1 MIYKSYLVE
10 QNINILKKDVI
21 LIYGENDG
29 LKSDLK
35 KKLRLSN
42 SSTNI
47 KNTTQEEILKSQNI
61 FFEDFLNNS
70 LFDEKKIYFIE
81 QVNDKF
87 LSIVQEIEKR
97 SDGQKVYL
105 FASVLEKKSKLR
117 NYIEKSKKIDVIP
130 CYIDNEI
137 TLKNIIRERLKDF
150 KELTPES
157 MNIMLDNSNLNR
169 VSLNNELDKVETYF
183 IDKKI
188 SLSSLVELL
197 NRNDNLDITSLKD
210 SALNGNKQKTNR
222 LLNDTVL
229 ENDKIIYYINLLY
242 QRLNKLNEILSVKNL
257 PLEKTIDNIKPTIFW
272 KDKPVIKEQAKR
284 WDRTKINLMLKKIFN
299 IEIMIKSNS
308 NIQKDILFKKLIIDI
323 CEIANS

>member
-105 FASVLEKKSKLR
+105 FAPVLEKKSKLR

-272 KDKPVIKEQAKR
+272 KDKPVVKEQAKK

>member
-10 QNINILKKDVI
+10 QNINILKKDVV

-47 KNTTQEEILKSQNI
+47 KNTTQEEILKSQDI

-87 LSIVQEIEKR
+87 LSIVEEIEKR

-105 FASVLEKKSKLR
+105 FAPVLEKKSKLR
-117 NYIEKSKKIDVIP
+117 NYSEKSKKIDVIP

-169 VSLNNELDKVETYF
+169 VALNNELDKVETYF

-188 SLSSLVELL
+188 SLSSLVDLL
-197 NRNDNLDITSLKD
+197 NRNENLDINSLKD
-210 SALNGNKQKTNR
+210 SALSGNKQKTNR
-222 LLNDTVL
+222 LLNDTVV
-229 ENDKIIYYINLLY
+229 ENDKIIYYINHLY
-242 QRLNKLNEILSVKNL
+242 QRLNKLNDIISVKNL

-272 KDKPVIKEQAKR
+272 KDKPVVKEQAKR

-323 CEIANS
+323 CEFANS

>member
-10 QNINILKKDVI
+10 QNINILKKDII

-29 LKSDLK
+29 LKNDLK

-70 LFDEKKIYFIE
+70 LFDEKKIYFID

-105 FASVLEKKSKLR
+105 FAPVLEKKSKLR
-117 NYIEKSKKIDVIP
+117 NYVEKSKKIDVIP

-197 NRNDNLDITSLKD
+197 NRNDNLDISSLKD
-210 SALNGNKQKTNR
+210 SALSGNKQKTNR
-222 LLNDTVL
+222 LLNDTVV

-257 PLEKTIDNIKPTIFW
+257 SIEKTIDNIKPTIFW
-272 KDKPVIKEQAKR
+272 KDKPVVKEQAKK
-284 WDRTKINLMLKKIFN
+284 WDRTKINLILKKIFN

-323 CEIANS
+323 CEFANS

>member
-105 FASVLEKKSKLR
+105 FAPVLEKKSKLR

>member
-105 FASVLEKKSKLR
+105 FAPVLEKKSKLR

-272 KDKPVIKEQAKR
+272 KDKPVVKEQAKR
-284 WDRTKINLMLKKIFN
+284 WDQTKINLMLKKIFN
-299 IEIMIKSNS
+299 FEIMIKSNS
-308 NIQKDILFKKLIIDI
+308 NIQKGILFKKLIIDI
-323 CEIANS
+323 CEFANS

>member
-10 QNINILKKDVI
+10 QNINILKKDVV

-87 LSIVQEIEKR
+87 LSIVHEVEKR

-105 FASVLEKKSKLR
+105 FAPVLEKKSKLR
-117 NYIEKSKKIDVIP
+117 NYVEKSKKIDVIP

-308 NIQKDILFKKLIIDI
+308 NIQKDILFKKT
-323 CEIANS
+323 NN

>member
-47 KNTTQEEILKSQNI
+47 KNTTQEEILKSQDI

-105 FASVLEKKSKLR
+105 FAPVLEKKSKLR

>member
-10 QNINILKKDVI
+10 QNINILKKDVV

-35 KKLRLSN
+35 KKLRLNN

-47 KNTTQEEILKSQNI
+47 KNTTQEEILKNQNI

-87 LSIVQEIEKR
+87 LSIVEEIEKR

-105 FASVLEKKSKLR
+105 FAPVLEKKSKLR
-117 NYIEKSKKIDVIP
+117 NYSEKSKKIDVIP

-188 SLSSLVELL
+188 SLSSLVDLL
-197 NRNDNLDITSLKD
+197 NRNENLDINSLKD
-210 SALNGNKQKTNR
+210 SALSGNKQKTNR
-222 LLNDTVL
+222 LLNDTVV
-229 ENDKIIYYINLLY
+229 ENDKIIYYINHLY
-242 QRLNKLNEILSVKNL
+242 QRLNKLNDIISVKNL

-272 KDKPVIKEQAKR
+272 KDKPVVKEQAKR

-323 CEIANS
+323 CEFANS

>member
-47 KNTTQEEILKSQNI
+47 KNTTQEEILKSQDI

-87 LSIVQEIEKR
+87 LSIVHEVEKR

-105 FASVLEKKSKLR
+105 FAPVLEKKSKLR
-117 NYIEKSKKIDVIP
+117 NYVEKSKKIDVIP

-272 KDKPVIKEQAKR
+272 KDKPVVKEQAKK